1 MSSRLARHPGIIIA
15 ALAAATVVGA
25 FSVGSMVQVF
35 VVGTSRLGLDSP
47 VGVALSGVCATLS
60 AATIVALLFVVMRGS
75 GRDDDDFR
83 HGDDDDRTPPPPSDG
98 PFGEPDWWAD
108 FEQDF
113 ATYAGDR
120 DDALR
125 RGRIPATI
133 R

>member
-1 MSSRLARHPGIIIA
+1 MSNRLARHPGVIIA
-15 ALAAATVVGA
+15 VLAAATVVGA

-47 VGVALSGVCATLS
+47 LGVALSGACATLS
-60 AATIVALLFVVMRGS
+60 AATIVALLFVVMRGG

-83 HGDDDDRTPPPPSDG
+83 RGNDEDRTPPPSDG

-113 ATYAGDR
+113 ASYAGDH
-120 DDALR
+120 DDASH
-125 RGRIPATI
+125 RGRTPATT